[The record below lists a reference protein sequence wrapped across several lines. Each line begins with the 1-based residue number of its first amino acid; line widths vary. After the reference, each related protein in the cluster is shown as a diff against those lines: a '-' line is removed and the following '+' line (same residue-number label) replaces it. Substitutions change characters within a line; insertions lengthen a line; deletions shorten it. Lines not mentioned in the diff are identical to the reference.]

1 MTIERKVGM
10 GIAGQP
16 SGGATDVADV
26 FSTTLY
32 TGNANTN
39 RIVTGINLVDND
51 GLIWIKNR
59 TSTTN
64 SDHLLMDTV
73 QTPISGSLAT
83 LKSNATTAAAYYDGS
98 IGVHI
103 EDGTFGIQTDGF
115 QHGSTNWLNTNNID
129 YASWTFR
136 KKEKFFDIVTWT
148 GNGVAGRE
156 IAHGLGGAVGMIVVK
171 RTSGT
176 TGWATWHRSANSGN
190 AYLELNETD
199 AQNTNG
205 KYYWGNNT
213 NYIAPTSTEF
223 TVATDSALNANGQ
236 TYVAYL
242 FADNSSED
250 ADDQMIKCGSIAI
263 TSGTQGVNTVNLGW
277 EPQFV
282 LIKRSTYSEDWI
294 IVDSMRGLASP
305 PATGSNSQALHPN
318 LSSAENASSQG
329 IGASALYTITPTG
342 FTIGNDLVNTGHTY
356 IYMAIRAPMM
366 VEPEAATD
374 VFEVD
379 QAPNSNNPR
388 YVAPFPIDMGMAR
401 RLTGD
406 AGLTISSRKTMGQ
419 YIRID
424 NSASEVADSRV
435 KMDFSNGWDT
445 DGDTSTAYYSWMWKR
460 AKGFFDVVAYTGTG
474 SNMTVPHSLGAVPEM
489 IWVKRR
495 NGSNGW
501 FVYTAEGA
509 GSSYLHLQDNYNY
522 STNATGFNNTAATS
536 SVFSVGTN
544 HSTNRVSGL
553 YIAYLFAT
561 LDGVSKCGTYTG
573 NGSSQTINCG
583 FSAGARFVLIKRANL
598 AVSGNEGDWFMWD
611 SLNGI
616 VAGNDPHLSINT
628 GTAQVTSDDSVDPA
642 NAGFIVNQ
650 VAATNINVSSSTYI
664 FYAIA

>member
-16 SGGATDVADV
+16 SGGATDVAEV

-250 ADDQMIKCGSIAI
+250 ADDQMIKCGSF
-263 TSGTQGVNTVNLGW
+263 TGTGGSGVTVNLGW
-277 EPQFV
+277 EAQWV
-282 LIKRSTYSEDWI
+282 MVKKSSATSDWKLM
-294 IVDSMRGLASP
+294 DNMRGMPTPSGGRSLKA
-305 PATGSNSQALHPN
+305 ND
-318 LSSAENASSQG
+318 SAAEGGDS
-329 IGASALYTITPTG
+329 TIRSDSRG
-342 FTIGNDLVNTGHTY
+342 FTIYPGSTFDASGTY
-356 IYMAIRAPMM
+356 IYMAIRAPM
-366 VEPEAATD
+366 
-374 VFEVD
+374 
-379 QAPNSNNPR
+379 
-388 YVAPFPIDMGMAR
+388 
-401 RLTGD
+401 
-406 AGLTISSRKTMGQ
+406 
-419 YIRID
+419 
-424 NSASEVADSRV
+424 
-435 KMDFSNGWDT
+435 
-445 DGDTSTAYYSWMWKR
+445 
-460 AKGFFDVVAYTGTG
+460 
-474 SNMTVPHSLGAVPEM
+474 
-489 IWVKRR
+489 
-495 NGSNGW
+495 
-501 FVYTAEGA
+501 
-509 GSSYLHLQDNYNY
+509 
-522 STNATGFNNTAATS
+522 
-536 SVFSVGTN
+536 
-544 HSTNRVSGL
+544 
-553 YIAYLFAT
+553 
-561 LDGVSKCGTYTG
+561 
-573 NGSSQTINCG
+573 
-583 FSAGARFVLIKRANL
+583 IKEL
-598 AVSGNEGDWFMWD
+598 
-611 SLNGI
+611 
-616 VAGNDPHLSINT
+616 
-628 GTAQVTSDDSVDPA
+628 
-642 NAGFIVNQ
+642 
-650 VAATNINVSSSTYI
+650 
-664 FYAIA
+664 